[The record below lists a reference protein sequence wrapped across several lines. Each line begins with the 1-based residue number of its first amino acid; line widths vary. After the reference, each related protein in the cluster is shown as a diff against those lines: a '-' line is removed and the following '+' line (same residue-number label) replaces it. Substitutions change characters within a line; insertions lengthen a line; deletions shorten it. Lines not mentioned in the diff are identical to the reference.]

1 MFAISDQT
9 LPFADVLVIPIRL
22 VPRFIDLQSDEV
34 ADLFQAA
41 RHVQRGMELL
51 HQVTSSTLTIQD
63 GPDAGQTI
71 HHVHVHILP
80 RRPGDFKRND
90 DIYHQ
95 LERHDHGPDVQWR
108 EEHDME
114 EESRKLREFF
124 STLS

>member
-9 LPFADVLVIPIRL
+9 LRFADVLVIPIRL
-22 VPRFIDLQSDEV
+22 VPRFVDLQSDEV
-34 ADLFQAA
+34 ADLFQTA

-71 HHVHVHILP
+71 NHVHVHILP
-80 RRPGDFKRND
+80 RRPGDFNRND

-95 LERHDHGPDVQWR
+95 LERHDQGPDVQWR

-114 EESRKLREFF
+114 QEARQLREFF